1 MLTFKHLALLAAT
14 ICFALAL
21 TWLCAAELLLS
32 IWGIA
37 YSYPVGL
44 LGRRSAALFAGVGVM
59 FFCARDA
66 APSSARSALS
76 SGFIVSCCLLAAL
89 GIFELATGHAGW
101 GILSAVVVEMALA
114 AAFWYVARTSR

>member
-1 MLTFKHLALLAAT
+1 MLSFKHLALLAAT
-14 ICFALAL
+14 ICFALGL

-44 LGRRSAALFAGVGVM
+44 LGRRSAALFAGLGVM
-59 FFCARDA
+59 CARDA
-66 APSSARSALS
+66 APSSTRSALS
-76 SGFIVSCCLLAAL
+76 SGLIVSCCLLAAL

-101 GILSAVVVEMALA
+101 GILSAVVVEIALA
-114 AAFWYVARTSR
+114 AAFLYVGRTSR